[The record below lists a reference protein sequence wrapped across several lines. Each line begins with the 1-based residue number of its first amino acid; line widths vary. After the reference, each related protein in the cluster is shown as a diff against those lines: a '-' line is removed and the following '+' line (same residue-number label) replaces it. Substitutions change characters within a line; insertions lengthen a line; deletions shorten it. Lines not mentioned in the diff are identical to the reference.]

1 MAHPPAEKL
10 SQWLTVGV
18 ASVAHAYS
26 HLFILLYATV
36 VLVLSDDL
44 GMSYAELQWLSV
56 PGFLLYGAAALP
68 AGILGDRWSSS
79 GMMAVFFLGIGGAAI
94 LTGFASSPAGLL
106 IGLSLIGLFSSIYH
120 PVGIAWLVKHSVN
133 RGRALGVNGVF
144 GNIGT
149 AGAAIIAGVLADV
162 LGWRFAFFV
171 PGAIALATGFAFIYL
186 QRRGL
191 IVEGV
196 ADAKIIPAAPA
207 QDVRRVFLAMTVTVI
222 CVGLIFQSTSVA
234 MPKIFSDRLAFAG
247 DGAMGAGVLVALVYL
262 LAAGSQIIGGELAD
276 RYPLRRVYLIAQIA
290 QIPIIFLAFI
300 TFNMGLVALAVLMV
314 ALNVGGQP
322 AENALLARYT
332 PLAWRGRIYGL
343 KFVLTLGVA
352 TIGVALVP
360 AIHGWTGSLDA
371 LILAIGGF
379 AVVAAGAAILL
390 PHDKDSVLAGRAR
403 AGSRATAGGD

>member
-1 MAHPPAEKL
+1 MTHPPSEKL
-10 SQWLTVGV
+10 TQMLTLGV

-36 VLVLSDDL
+36 VLVLSGDL

-56 PGFLLYGAAALP
+56 PGFVLYGAAALP
-68 AGILGDRWSSS
+68 AGMLGDRWSAS
-79 GMMAVFFLGIGGAAI
+79 GMMTVFFLGVGGASI
-94 LTGFASSPAGLL
+94 LTGFASSPVGLL
-106 IGLSLIGLFSSIYH
+106 IGLSLIGFFSSIYH

-133 RGRALGVNGVF
+133 RGRALGINGVF

-149 AGAAIIAGVLADV
+149 GLAALVAGALADL

-171 PGAIALATGFAFIYL
+171 PGFLALATGFAFIYL
-186 QRRGL
+186 CRRGL

-196 ADAKIIPAAPA
+196 EDAKVIPAAPA

-222 CVGLIFQSTSVA
+222 CVGLIFQSTAVA
-234 MPKIFSDRLAFAG
+234 MPKIFSDRLLFAG
-247 DGAMGAGVLVALVYL
+247 DGALGAGALVALVYL

-276 RYPLRRVYLIAQIA
+276 RYPLRRVYLVAQIV
-290 QIPIIFLAFI
+290 QIPVIFIAFL

-343 KFVLTLGVA
+343 KFVATLGVA
-352 TIGVALVP
+352 TIGVAMVP

-379 AVVAAGAAILL
+379 AIAAALAAALL
-390 PHDKDSVLAGRAR
+390 PHDRDHALAGRHR
-403 AGSRATAGGD
+403 VTAGGD